1 MDDMEF
7 LVQESRMNSHVYL
20 LLILPPT
27 ERTVNIDAMIQLP

>member
-7 LVQESRMNSHVYL
+7 LVQENRMNSHVYL

-27 ERTVNIDAMIQLP
+27 ERTVSIDVKIELP